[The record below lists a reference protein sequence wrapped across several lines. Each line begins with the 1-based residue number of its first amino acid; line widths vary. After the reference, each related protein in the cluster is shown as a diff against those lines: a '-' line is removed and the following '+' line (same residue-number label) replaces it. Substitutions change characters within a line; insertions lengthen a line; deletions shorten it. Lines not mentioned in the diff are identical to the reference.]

1 MVWVIRRTERVRK
14 GGRTDRRDVIIAAA
28 QKNVRAVVAL
38 AQSDTGIPQF
48 IMFGLIFRAAL
59 WVTIL
64 WAFYE
69 YAHNV

>member
-1 MVWVIRRTERVRK
+1 MIWVIRRTERARK
-14 GGRTDRRDVIIAAA
+14 RLQQRRDVIIAAA
-28 QKNVRAVVAL
+28 QKSVRAVVAL